1 MRLALLL
8 MSLLGI
14 PASAVAATLHAEA
27 RAATEQ
33 QARRE
38 ALAALADSIFVN
50 VRSESTSYVEGSGK
64 RHEDLRI
71 SSRSDIP
78 LIGVDVRTAQVGA
91 EVLCEVRLDS
101 SKSLA
106 LYTAKLNELQAE
118 IAALNRRIAKATES
132 NRYALLT
139 QALTAI
145 DQYEKY
151 RAVAQLLGEQPLAA
165 PPRSR
170 AITEDQLRALERS
183 SPSIEHAAQVLTK
196 GVNGHAVYIYPAV
209 PHGSHE
215 VTAFARVM
223 RDRLAQRL
231 PTVASPDKALTF
243 FKGEYEFLGDGLYLS
258 YRLLDNHGNTLE
270 TRVAT
275 LAPSAYKGL
284 QAKPSTVDFDR
295 LLHEG
300 LVVSGDFRAQLT
312 TNRGGEDLLFD
323 ENEEIELFVKLSR
336 TGYFYVVGHVVRKE
350 TSYSYLLELFQA
362 QVAGDRRF
370 IRYVNADDVNKWLS
384 IGRFEATPP
393 FGIESL
399 QLIAS
404 SDDPINRL
412 PGHAKDKA
420 DGLYLT
426 AADAQAGIAKT
437 RALRPKRSEGDS
449 QYQTE
454 TVLMFTT
461 MAKINS
467 R

>member
-1 MRLALLL
+1 
-8 MSLLGI
+8 
-14 PASAVAATLHAEA
+14 
-27 RAATEQ
+27 
-33 QARRE
+33 
-38 ALAALADSIFVN
+38 
-50 VRSESTSYVEGSGK
+50 
-64 RHEDLRI
+64 
-71 SSRSDIP
+71 
-78 LIGVDVRTAQVGA
+78 
-91 EVLCEVRLDS
+91 
-101 SKSLA
+101 
-106 LYTAKLNELQAE
+106 
-118 IAALNRRIAKATES
+118 
-132 NRYALLT
+132 LT

-151 RAVAQLLGEQPLAA
+151 RAVAQLLGETPLAA

-170 AITEDQLRALERS
+170 AVTEEQLRALERD

-196 GVNGHAVYIYPAV
+196 GVDAHAVYIFPAV

-223 RDRLAQRL
+223 RDRMAQKL

-243 FKGEYEFLGDGLYLS
+243 FKGEYELLGDSLYLS
-258 YRLLDNHGNTLE
+258 YRLLDDQGNTLE
-270 TRVAT
+270 TRVAR

-284 QAKPSTVDFDR
+284 QAKPSTADFDR

-300 LVVSGDFRAQLT
+300 LVVSSDFRAQLT

-336 TGYFYVVGHVVRKE
+336 TGYFYVVGHVVRKAA
-350 TSYSYLLELFQA
+350 SHSYLLELSQA
-362 QVAGDRRF
+362 QLAGDRRF

-399 QLIAS
+399 QLVAS
-404 SDDPINRL
+404 SDDPINLL
-412 PGHAKDKA
+412 PEHAQDKA

-437 RALRPKRSEGDS
+437 RALRPKRSEGDN
-449 QYQTE
+449 QYRTE
-454 TVLMFTT
+454 AVLMFTT

-467 R
+467 GR